1 MMGEGVEGEE
11 WEEGVEIL
19 IPHSQFLTPHYYL
32 TKRKIIHN
40 QTISTNSLQYR

>member
-19 IPHSQFLTPHYYL
+19 IPHSQFLTPHYSL
-32 TKRKIIHN
+32 TKRKVIYN
-40 QTISTNSLQYR
+40 QAIGSNTLQNS